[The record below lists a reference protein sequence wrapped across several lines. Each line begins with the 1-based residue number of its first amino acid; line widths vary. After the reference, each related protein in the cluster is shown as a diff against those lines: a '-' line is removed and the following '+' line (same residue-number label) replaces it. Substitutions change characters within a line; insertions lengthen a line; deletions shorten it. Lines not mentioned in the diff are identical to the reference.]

1 MIRAHASEIAAWAGG
16 TLIGADVLVEG
27 VDKDSRTLPAGA
39 LYVALPGERV
49 DGHDFVA
56 GLAGHAGAA
65 LVAKRIDCGLP
76 QVVVPDVL
84 AALQALARQWLARM
98 PATVVALTGSNG
110 KTTTKTL
117 TAAMLSRCAPTHA
130 TPGNYNNEIGVP
142 LTVLGLAPGHH
153 FAVVEMGCGKPGDI
167 DELAAIAPPHVAG
180 VTNVG
185 PAHLERLGSVEGVAR
200 EKAGVY
206 RGLRAGGTAVIPADD
221 AFADYLSSQAGDRR
235 RLRFA
240 IDAEAEVRARDVI
253 VGTVSRFRLDTPAGS
268 RAIELPLP
276 GRHNVQNALCAA
288 ALALA
293 AGAELDAI
301 AGALAEAR
309 PVAGRQRRLEVR
321 GAVLYDDSYNANP
334 GSLAAAIETLALA
347 PAPRWLVLGDMAE
360 LGPEAVE
367 LHRRCGELARARAIE
382 RLYAVGPLSAA
393 AAQAFGSGARHYA
406 QIDDLIAVLDRDLV
420 AGATVLV
427 KGSRSARMERVLAAL
442 AGAPQEVH

>member
-1 MIRAHASEIAAWAGG
+1 MIRAQASDIVAWTGG
-16 TLIGADVLVEG
+16 TLVGADVPVAG
-27 VDKDSRTLPAGA
+27 VDKDSRSLPAGA

-65 LVAKRIDCGLP
+65 LVAKRIDCALP
-76 QVVVPDVL
+76 QIVVPDVL

-142 LTVLGLAPGHH
+142 LTVLGLAPGHRY
-153 FAVVEMGCGKPGDI
+153 AVVEMGCGKPGDI

-180 VTNVG
+180 ITNVG

-200 EKAGVY
+200 AKAGVY

-221 AFADYLSSQAGDRR
+221 AFARYLASQAGDRPV
-235 RLRFA
+235 LRFA
-240 IDAEAEVRARDVI
+240 IEAEAEVRARDLD
-253 VGTVSRFRLDTPAGS
+253 VGTVSRFLLDTPAGS
-268 RAIELPLP
+268 RAVELPLP

-293 AGAELDAI
+293 AGADLDAI

-309 PVAGRQRRLEVR
+309 PVAGRQRRLELR
-321 GAVLYDDSYNANP
+321 EAVLYDDSYNANP
-334 GSLAAAIETLALA
+334 GSLAAAIETLALE

-360 LGPEAVE
+360 LGPEAAE
-367 LHRRCGELARARAIE
+367 LHRRCGELARARGIE

-393 AAQAFGSGARHYA
+393 AARAFGSGAQHHAR
-406 QIDDLIAVLDRDLV
+406 IEELIAALDHDLE
-420 AGATVLV
+420 AGVTVLI